1 MGDKWPSDPP
11 VSTSPRLVS
20 LSLALAALSPLIQAT
35 LSPSPFPLPLLR
47 SLHFSL
53 CPLPSLSSLIS
64 VLSSQREDIRQ
75 LQLPQP
81 LSVMR
86 PAPFGRQWL
95 TLTGDSRKWE
105 RLAAHHADGGARALP
120 DRRLLGGERFAHT
133 YVAAGSLIISLF
145 SRFIVLL
152 RQERDRH
159 L

>member
-11 VSTSPRLVS
+11 VSMSPSLVS

-64 VLSSQREDIRQ
+64 VLSSKREDIRQ

-81 LSVMR
+81 LSGMR
-86 PAPFGRQWL
+86 PAPFSRQWL
-95 TLTGDSRKWE
+95 TLTGDRRKWE
-105 RLAAHHADGGARALP
+105 RLAAHHADGGPRALP
-120 DRRLLGGERFAHT
+120 DRRLLWEREVRPHVCRGWKSDHLTLLPLYCPAEAGER
-133 YVAAGSLIISLF
+133 
-145 SRFIVLL
+145 
-152 RQERDRH
+152 
-159 L
+159 